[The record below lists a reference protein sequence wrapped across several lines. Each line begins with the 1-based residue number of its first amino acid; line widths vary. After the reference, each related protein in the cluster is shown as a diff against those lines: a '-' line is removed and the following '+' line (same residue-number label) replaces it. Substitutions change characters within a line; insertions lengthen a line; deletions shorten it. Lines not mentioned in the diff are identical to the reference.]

1 MGASEKSARGRKRTG
16 GGASTDKSRDDKAAE
31 PPGKT
36 DFIVVYVTV
45 PDVDEAE
52 RIGRSL
58 VEGRLAA
65 CVNIVPQIH
74 SFFRWEGKVVD
85 ESEALLIVKTRRAL
99 FDSLRTH
106 VKQMHPYD
114 IPEVIALPVVA
125 GHRPYLKWLDE
136 ATEP

>member
-1 MGASEKSARGRKRTG
+1 VGASEKTPRGRKRTG
-16 GGASTDKSRDDKAAE
+16 GGSSDEK
-31 PPGKT
+31 
-36 DFIVVYVTV
+36 IVVFVTV
-45 PDVDEAE
+45 PDVEDAE

-65 CVNIVPQIH
+65 CVNIVPQIR
-74 SFFRWEGKVVD
+74 SLFRWEGKVAD
-85 ESEALLIVKTRRAL
+85 ESETLLIVKTRRAL
-99 FDSLRTH
+99 FDSLRAH

-125 GHRPYLKWLDE
+125 GHQPYLRWIDE